1 MLSSSEKWLNSACR
15 FVLSHAPEV
24 SMHASSEEWISEPI
38 EVRLS
43 EELERA
49 HQARFLLAAV
59 AECSEDAIISESL
72 DGEIDNW
79 NPGAERLYGYSLDEI
94 RGRNHSLLTAPED
107 LPELRRVLEQVG
119 KGLAVER
126 QQMRQLRKDGAV
138 VEVSLSLRPIRDSR
152 SGIIGVV
159 AVARD
164 ITDGKIA
171 ERLKASLR
179 EKELLLKEVHHRV
192 KNNLQVISSLLN
204 LQARHVVDPRALEL
218 FKESQNRVRS
228 IALFHEKLYQA
239 KDLGHVEAFEYLN
252 TLIANLLAA
261 YGAKPT
267 AVSLEVEREDILLGV
282 DVAIPLG
289 LVLNELISNALKHAF
304 PDGRRGQ
311 IRVQLGRCDKDR
323 YRLVV
328 SDNGVGFPADLDFRN
343 APSLGL
349 QLVCTLVDQLAG
361 TIELIGAP
369 GTTFNVTFDAI
380 G

>member
-1 MLSSSEKWLNSACR
+1 
-15 FVLSHAPEV
+15 
-24 SMHASSEEWISEPI
+24 MHASSEEWASESI
-38 EVRLS
+38 GVRLS

-49 HQARFLLAAV
+49 HQARCLLAAV

-72 DGEIDNW
+72 EGQIDNW

-107 LPELRRVLEQVG
+107 LPELRQVFEQVG

-126 QQMRQLRKDGAV
+126 RQMRQLRKDGAV
-138 VEVSLSLRPIRDSR
+138 VEVSLSLRPIRDSQ

-252 TLIANLLAA
+252 TLTANLLAA

-304 PDGRRGQ
+304 PDGQRGQ
-311 IRVQLGRCDKDR
+311 IRVHLGRWDKDR

-328 SDNGVGFPADLDFRN
+328 SDNGVGFPANLDFRN

-349 QLVCTLVDQLAG
+349 QLVCTLVDQLGG

-369 GTTFNVTFDAI
+369 GTTFNVTFDAV

>member
-1 MLSSSEKWLNSACR
+1 
-15 FVLSHAPEV
+15 
-24 SMHASSEEWISEPI
+24 MHASSEEWTSEPI

-126 QQMRQLRKDGAV
+126 RQMRQLRKDGAV

-267 AVSLEVEREDILLGV
+267 AVSLEVEREILLGV

-311 IRVQLGRCDKDR
+311 IRVQLGRCDQDR

-328 SDNGVGFPADLDFRN
+328 SDDGVGFPADLDFRN

>member
-1 MLSSSEKWLNSACR
+1 
-15 FVLSHAPEV
+15 
-24 SMHASSEEWISEPI
+24 MHASSEEWASERI
-38 EVRLS
+38 GVRLS

-49 HQARFLLAAV
+49 HQTRCLLAAV

-72 DGEIDNW
+72 GGEIDNW

-94 RGRNHSLLTAPED
+94 RGRNHSVLTAQED
-107 LPELRRVLEQVG
+107 LPELRRVFEQVG

-126 QQMRQLRKDGAV
+126 RQMRQLRKDGAV
-138 VEVSLSLRPIRDSR
+138 VEVSLSVRPIRDSR
-152 SGIIGVV
+152 SGITGLV
-159 AVARD
+159 AIARD

-261 YGAKPT
+261 YGAKPS
-267 AVSLEVEREDILLGV
+267 AVSLKVEREDILLGV

-304 PDGRRGQ
+304 PDGLRGQ

-323 YRLVV
+323 HRLVV

-349 QLVCTLVDQLAG
+349 QLVSTLVDQLAG

-369 GTTFNVTFDAI
+369 GTTFNVTFDA
-380 G
+380 GG

>member
-1 MLSSSEKWLNSACR
+1 
-15 FVLSHAPEV
+15 
-24 SMHASSEEWISEPI
+24 MHASSEEWTSEPI

-126 QQMRQLRKDGAV
+126 RQMRQLRKDGAV

-311 IRVQLGRCDKDR
+311 IRVQLGRCDQDR

-328 SDNGVGFPADLDFRN
+328 SDDGVGFPADLDFRN

>member
-1 MLSSSEKWLNSACR
+1 MHSGSEKWLNSACR

-24 SMHASSEEWISEPI
+24 SMHASSEEWTSEPI

-126 QQMRQLRKDGAV
+126 RQMRQLRKDGAV

-311 IRVQLGRCDKDR
+311 IRVQLGRCDQDR

-328 SDNGVGFPADLDFRN
+328 SDDGVGFPADLDFRN